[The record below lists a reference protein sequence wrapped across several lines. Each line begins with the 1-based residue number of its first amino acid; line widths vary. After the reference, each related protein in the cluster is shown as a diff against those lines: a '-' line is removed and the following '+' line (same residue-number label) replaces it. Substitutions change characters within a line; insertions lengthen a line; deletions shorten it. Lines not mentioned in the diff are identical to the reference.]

1 MKFNV
6 RAFAFTT
13 GLFWGF
19 AIFCFTWWIM
29 VFEGSTDEV
38 TWLGH
43 IYRGYNISPLG
54 SVIGLLWGLVDGL
67 IGGAIFGWL
76 YNFIASRFSG
86 KATVAE

>member
-6 RAFAFTT
+6 RALALAS

-19 AIFCFTWWIM
+19 AIFCVTWWIM
-29 VFEGSTDEV
+29 IFEGSTGDPM
-38 TWLGH
+38 WLGH
-43 IYRGYNISPLG
+43 VYRGFNISPLG

-76 YNFIASRFSG
+76 YNFIAGRSSV
-86 KATVAE
+86 KTVNTE